1 MKSSINCDSSTSCGF
16 FVSLHVP
23 FWSTDLV
30 ISFYIFLLLMDLL
43 ALSMCM
49 VAHIYYVLMLVHK
62 SHSAN
67 QTTEP
72 EYDNIEE
79 RFWKYDKVTK

>member
-1 MKSSINCDSSTSCGF
+1 
-16 FVSLHVP
+16 
-23 FWSTDLV
+23 
-30 ISFYIFLLLMDLL
+30 MDLL

-79 RFWKYDKVTK
+79 RF